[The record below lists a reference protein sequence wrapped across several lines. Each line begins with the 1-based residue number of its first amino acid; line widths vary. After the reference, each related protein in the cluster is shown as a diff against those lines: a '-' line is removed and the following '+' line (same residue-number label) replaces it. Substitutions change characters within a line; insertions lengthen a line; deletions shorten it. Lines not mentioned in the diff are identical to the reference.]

1 MANMEHAKN
10 NEEKLENIL
19 WKIKRS
25 KILCETST
33 ISQEKQA
40 FPKTVNEAV
49 KTDITPPVEI
59 KAENNSLLNKVLINL
74 LMQSLH
80 KEFEE
85 NQHTSRSAHSQWN
98 WNCKH
103 CMNKVLTKKA
113 LHWSVIGWDG
123 FDQINSQKP
132 TKPQDRNWRI
142 N

>member
-19 WKIKRS
+19 SKIKRS
-25 KILCETST
+25 KILCEAST

-98 WNCKH
+98 
-103 CMNKVLTKKA
+103 
-113 LHWSVIGWDG
+113 
-123 FDQINSQKP
+123 
-132 TKPQDRNWRI
+132 
-142 N
+142 